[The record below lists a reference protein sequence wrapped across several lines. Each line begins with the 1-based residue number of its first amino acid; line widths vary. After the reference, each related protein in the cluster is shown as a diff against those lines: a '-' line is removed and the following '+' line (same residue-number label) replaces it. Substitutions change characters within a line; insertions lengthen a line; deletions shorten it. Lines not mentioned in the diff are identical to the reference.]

1 MYSII
6 FFVHKAK
13 TFARKAAS
21 RLIRDKEEHTEID
34 LLVPWPT
41 PSNLPAFTTPNQKG
55 KAPCVEDYVHYIW
68 NRRDSV
74 AVDDGADHDEVSS
87 LPALIKVAD
96 VSRLSD
102 PSLTVNDAS
111 KYCNVF
117 EDLAE
122 RFKLLSIDSSDS
134 SELDITSTPDST
146 SPIDKSWCFE
156 RPDCDIARKPRVA
169 RRPGY
174 SAWPLPS
181 SLVSYLDTMEYTLDR
196 INYECEPRIQS
207 VKSSKWTITKSRA
220 LKRYEE
226 LYTPARVREQKGT
239 VWRIWRRGFKCHIG
253 CRRCRIVRVA
263 G

>member
-1 MYSII
+1 M

-21 RLIRDKEEHTEID
+21 RVIRDKKEHAKID

-41 PSNLPAFTTPNQKG
+41 PSNLPAFTTLNQNG

-68 NRRDSV
+68 KRRDSV

-87 LPALIKVAD
+87 FPALIKVAD

-102 PSLTVNDAS
+102 PSITVNDVS
-111 KYCNVF
+111 EYCNVF
-117 EDLAE
+117 EDLAK
-122 RFKLLSIDSSDS
+122 RFKLLSIDASDS
-134 SELDITSTPDST
+134 SEPDIISTPDST
-146 SPIDKSWCFE
+146 SPIDKSWCFK
-156 RPDCDIARKPRVA
+156 RPDCDLARKPRVA

-181 SLVSYLDTMEYTLDR
+181 SLVSYLETVDYALDR
-196 INYECEPRIQS
+196 INYEPRPRIQS
-207 VKSSKWTITKSRA
+207 VKSSNCTITKSRA

-226 LYTPARVREQKGT
+226 LYTPERVHEQQRYCMEDMEKRFQIPP
-239 VWRIWRRGFKCHIG
+239 WMPKMSDCPCCW
-253 CRRCRIVRVA
+253 
-263 G
+263 